1 MLVLSCGD
9 AFNFSCTSTTAE
21 SRANLAVMPLT
32 FLVLQQQQNLGRTWC
47 LVMVEWPFLVV
58 PLGCLQFVI
67 VVSPDHTHLLFLYGA
82 SKMRL
87 SLPMA

>member
-1 MLVLSCGD
+1 MLELSCVD

-47 LVMVEWPFLVV
+47 LVIVKWPFLAV

-67 VVSPDHTHLLFLYGA
+67 VVFPDHTHLLFYMVPV
-82 SKMRL
+82 KCV
-87 SLPMA
+87 